1 MRRLLVAI
9 VLVACT
15 PATAA
20 EQVAPDPFKELDAKV
35 AKALDR
41 DKFSQASGDFVRALW
56 DEYKAAW
63 RKNEQKMDWRG
74 AGGKAA
80 TPRIKSYRDYVGR
93 YGRGGRPV
101 LEVVTDAAGRF
112 LVKLEGHTIPAVAVN
127 RSILFTSGDVVYAP
141 TLPRL
146 GPKPHAVLEFITLT
160 RHQDRY
166 VVTSP
171 GAPLSRAVPVEKLP

>member
-9 VLVACT
+9 VLAACT

-20 EQVAPDPFKELDAKV
+20 EAVGPDPFKELDAKV
-35 AKALDR
+35 AKALER

-56 DEYKAAW
+56 GEYKAAW

-74 AGGKAA
+74 TGGKAA
-80 TPRIKSYRDYVGR
+80 PPQIESYQEYVGK

-112 LVKLEGHTIPAVAVN
+112 LVKLEGHTIPAVAAN
-127 RSILFTSGDVVYAP
+127 RAILFTSGDVVYAP

-146 GPKPHAVLEFITLT
+146 GPKPHAVLEFFTLT
-160 RHQDRY
+160 RQQDRY
-166 VVTSP
+166 VFTSP
-171 GAPLSRAVPVEKLP
+171 GAPLSRAVPLEKLP